1 MPIPMRPMFAIAVL
15 AGSTAVL
22 TAPAAAF
29 AQIAEIAPHK
39 QASAVRVPSGSMRVD
54 GRMDEETWR
63 LAPPVTDFIQSE
75 PEENAAPT
83 EPMDVKFL
91 YDDDALFVG
100 ARMYSR
106 NPAAIQAP
114 MSRRD
119 EDIDQTEH
127 MFVSLD
133 TYLDKRTAYTFGVT
147 AAGVRFDQYHSTDN
161 RGRPDSGF
169 DPVWE
174 ARVSVD
180 DQGWIAELRIPFNQ
194 LRFNAGET
202 QVWGLNIYRA
212 VPSRNEE
219 VYWSL
224 LRRTERVWA
233 SRFGELRGIAGIRPT
248 RRIELLPYVGSS
260 STMNGLRDPQNPFD
274 NGHLTSGHT
283 GADLKMGLGPNVT
296 LDATIN
302 PDFGQVE
309 ADPAEVN
316 LSAFETFFDERRPF
330 FVEGSRLLAGDSARQ
345 SWESGTEYFYSRRI
359 GAKPA
364 GRASGDFVDYPATST
379 ILGAGKITG
388 RLSSGTSIGM
398 LGAVTGGEFARSY
411 DIGST
416 LTSRA
421 KVAPVTTFGVGRVQ
435 QEFGRAGST
444 AGLMVTTTHR
454 DMAADE
460 PLAALLTKNAFTV
473 SGDSV
478 LRFKG
483 GEYEISSNIGLS
495 HVAGAADAIARLQRS
510 SARYFQRPDA
520 AYIQYDPSR
529 TSMSGMRGGIS
540 AERTGGR
547 HWLWKAASEFVSPE
561 FEVNDVGRLSRADD
575 VFASGELTYRETRPG
590 RLFRNYEIELGH
602 QREWNF
608 NGDLQAASAEVEAG
622 FTWPN
627 FWRTSID
634 LGLDL
639 PAQDARLTRG
649 GPLMQTPKGWSASTR
664 MSNSSASNTRGSANV
679 SYGRNADGGLRFEAE
694 AGIELRP
701 TPRWQL
707 SFEPGYERRVDDQQ
721 FVTAV
726 DRGPLATFGQRYVF
740 AFVDRSTIS
749 SEIRLNYAFKPDINL
764 EFYGEPFAASGRYY
778 DFGELIAPGGRARRI
793 YAAPEALSQA
803 DGSLVV
809 GQGASR
815 FTLRNRDFNVLSFRS
830 NLVLRWEWRPGST
843 FYVVWQQDREEA
855 DVRPTRVSV
864 RDLFGSFG
872 ASGNNVFAVKTT
884 FWLGVR

>member
-1 MPIPMRPMFAIAVL
+1 MRSIEVCRAAAV
-15 AGSTAVL
+15 VL
-22 TAPAAAF
+22 TIVPLAAAQT
-29 AQIAEIAPHK
+29 AQPPAHK
-39 QASAVRVPSGSMRVD
+39 QASAVRVASGSTRVD

-83 EPMDVKFL
+83 EPMEVRFL

-133 TYLDKRTAYTFGVT
+133 TYLDRRTAYTFGVT
-147 AAGVRFDQYHSTDN
+147 AAGVRFDQYHATDN
-161 RGRPDSGF
+161 RGRPDRGF

-180 DQGWIAELRIPFNQ
+180 GEGWVAELRIPFNQ
-194 LRFNAGET
+194 LRFNAGDT
-202 QVWGLNIYRA
+202 QIWGLNIYRA

-248 RRIELLPYVGSS
+248 RRIELLPYAGSS
-260 STMNGLRDPQNPFD
+260 STMNGLRDPRNPFD
-274 NGHLTSGHT
+274 NGHVTTGHA
-283 GADLKMGLGPNVT
+283 GADVKMGLGPNVT

-330 FVEGSRLLAGDSARQ
+330 FVEGSRLLAGDTARQ

-364 GRASGDFVDYPATST
+364 GQASGDFVDYPATST
-379 ILGAGKITG
+379 ILGAGKVTG

-398 LGAVTGGEFARSY
+398 LGAVTGGELARSY
-411 DIGST
+411 DIRSAV
-416 LTSRA
+416 TSRG
-421 KVAPVTTFGVGRVQ
+421 KVAPVTTFGVGRIQ
-435 QEFGRAGST
+435 QEFGRAAST
-444 AGLMVTTTHR
+444 AGLMITTTHR
-454 DMAADE
+454 DMEAGE
-460 PLAALLTKNAFTV
+460 PLAALLTGDAFTA
-473 SGDSV
+473 SGDAV

-483 GEYEISSNIGLS
+483 GEYELSSNLGLS
-495 HVAGAADAIARLQRS
+495 HVAGAAAAVARLQRS

-520 AYIQYDPSR
+520 THVEYDPSR
-529 TSMSGMRGGIS
+529 TAMSGMRGGVA

-547 HWLWKAASEFVSPE
+547 HWLWKAATEFVSPE
-561 FEVNDVGRLSRADD
+561 FEVNDVGRLSRADN
-575 VFASGELTYRETRPG
+575 VFATGQLTYRETRPG
-590 RLFRNYEIELGH
+590 PLFRNYEIELSH

-608 NGDLQAASAEVEAG
+608 SGDLQAASAEMEGGV
-622 FTWPN
+622 TWPN
-627 FWRTSID
+627 FWRTSLH
-634 LGLDL
+634 LGVDL

-649 GPLMQTPKGWSASTR
+649 GPLMQTPRAWSASTR
-664 MSNSSASNTRGSANV
+664 IANSSASNTRGSLNV
-679 SYGRNADGGLRFEAE
+679 SYRQNEDGGLRFEAQT
-694 AGIELRP
+694 GIEMRP

-707 SFEPGYERRVDDQQ
+707 SIEPAYERRVDDQQ
-721 FVTAV
+721 YVTTV
-726 DRGPLATFGQRYVF
+726 DRGRAETYGSRYIF
-740 AFVDRSTIS
+740 AFVDRSTVS

-778 DFGELIAPGGRARRI
+778 DFGELIAPASRARHVFST
-793 YAAPEALSQA
+793 AEAQSQP
-803 DGSLVV
+803 DGSIIVT
-809 GQGASR
+809 QDASR
-815 FTLRNRDFNVLSFRS
+815 FTLRNRNFNVLSFRS

-843 FYVVWQQDREEA
+843 FYVVWQQDREESEI
-855 DVRPTRVSV
+855 RPTRVGV
-864 RDLFGSFG
+864 GDLFGSFG
-872 ASGNNVFAVKTT
+872 ASGNNVLAVKTT
-884 FWLGVR
+884 VWLGLR